1 MKRSFRQ
8 TSAPHHRIAMPGQTQ
23 LPLGGAQHRS
33 VAPAH
38 STSTTEPVSVDPLTV
53 EVIVSDGRIIS
64 RGSQWGH
71 VAIAIDNKVYS
82 RAHSVYYTT
91 TLDKYLADNRYR
103 DSTRLVLRV
112 SNSEKQMM
120 KSELERRVTS
130 NGKYSLFSNN
140 CSTNVA
146 DVLQMIG
153 ILAHDPRYFD
163 TPVSP
168 KELLIVVSRSK
179 RLKKRIN
186 HSASK

>member
-1 MKRSFRQ
+1 
-8 TSAPHHRIAMPGQTQ
+8 MPGQ
-23 LPLGGAQHRS
+23 AQSSLDGVQNRS
-33 VAPAH
+33 LRTAG
-38 STSTTEPVSVDPLTV
+38 SESGTEPIAVDPLTV
-53 EVIVSDGRIIS
+53 EVIVSDGRLIS
-64 RGSQWGH
+64 GGSQWGH

-82 RAHSVYYTT
+82 RAHSMYYTT
-91 TLDKYLADNRYR
+91 TLDKYLADNKYR
-103 DSTRLVLRV
+103 DSISLILRV

-146 DVLQMIG
+146 DVLEMIG
-153 ILAHDPRYFD
+153 VLAHDPRHFP

-168 KELLIVVSRSK
+168 KELLLVVSRSK

>member
-1 MKRSFRQ
+1 
-8 TSAPHHRIAMPGQTQ
+8 MPGQIQTS
-23 LPLGGAQHRS
+23 LDSTHLRPSA
-33 VAPAH
+33 VENFPPAI
-38 STSTTEPVSVDPLTV
+38 EPVAIDPLTV
-53 EVIVSDGRIIS
+53 QVIVSDGRLLS

-82 RAHSVYYTT
+82 RAHSMYYTT
-91 TLDKYLADNRYR
+91 TLDKYLTDNSYR
-103 DSTRLVLRV
+103 DTASLVIRV
-112 SNSEKQMM
+112 SNVEKPMM
-120 KSELERRVTS
+120 RAELERRITS

-153 ILAHDPRYFD
+153 ILAHDPRFFD

-179 RLKKRIN
+179 RLKKRVN
-186 HSASK
+186 HPAAK

>member
-1 MKRSFRQ
+1 
-8 TSAPHHRIAMPGQTQ
+8 MPGQTQ
-23 LPLGGAQHRS
+23 TSLDGAAHRS
-33 VAPAH
+33 TATDAFT
-38 STSTTEPVSVDPLTV
+38 STSEHIAVDPLTV
-53 EVIVSDGRIIS
+53 EVIVSDGRLLS

-82 RAHSVYYTT
+82 RAHSMYYTT

-103 DSTRLVLRV
+103 DSTSLVLRV

-120 KSELERRVTS
+120 RAELERRVTS

-179 RLKKRIN
+179 RLKKRTN
-186 HSASK
+186 HPATK

>member
-1 MKRSFRQ
+1 M
-8 TSAPHHRIAMPGQTQ
+8 
-23 LPLGGAQHRS
+23 
-33 VAPAH
+33 
-38 STSTTEPVSVDPLTV
+38 
-53 EVIVSDGRIIS
+53 
-64 RGSQWGH
+64 
-71 VAIAIDNKVYS
+71 
-82 RAHSVYYTT
+82 YYTT

-103 DSTRLVLRV
+103 DSTSLVLRV

-120 KSELERRVTS
+120 RAELERRVTS

-179 RLKKRIN
+179 RLKKRTN
-186 HSASK
+186 NPATK

>member
-1 MKRSFRQ
+1 
-8 TSAPHHRIAMPGQTQ
+8 MPGQTHTS
-23 LPLGGAQHRS
+23 LDSAAHRS
-33 VAPAH
+33 TAANAF
-38 STSTTEPVSVDPLTV
+38 TSATEHIAADPLTV
-53 EVIVSDGRIIS
+53 EVIVSDGRLFS

-82 RAHSVYYTT
+82 RAHSMYYTT
-91 TLDKYLADNRYR
+91 TLDKYLADNKYH
-103 DSTRLVLRV
+103 DSTSLVLRV

-120 KSELERRVTS
+120 RAELERRVTS

-153 ILAHDPRYFD
+153 ILAHDPPYFD

-179 RLKKRIN
+179 RLKKRTN
-186 HSASK
+186 HPATK

>member
-1 MKRSFRQ
+1 MPEQTPISFDGAHNRS
-8 TSAPHHRIAMPGQTQ
+8 AAIGN
-23 LPLGGAQHRS
+23 
-33 VAPAH
+33 
-38 STSTTEPVSVDPLTV
+38 STSTTEAAAVDPNTV
-53 EVIVSDGRIIS
+53 EVIVSDGRFFS
-64 RGSQWGH
+64 QGSQWGH

-82 RAHSVYYTT
+82 RAHSMYYTT
-91 TLDKYLADNRYR
+91 TRDKYLADNKYR
-103 DSTRLVLRV
+103 DSTSLVLRV
-112 SNSEKQMM
+112 SRSEKYMM
-120 KSELERRVTS
+120 RAELERRVTS

-179 RLKKRIN
+179 RLKTRIN
-186 HSASK
+186 HPASK